1 MKIINFNIFFIFII
15 SVDIS
20 ISYKWTSYNYA
31 RYEYKYLNEKA
42 QSFLDRKLDI
52 VLYVRN
58 MILLDIFTEI
68 LLDPETKEVANF
80 LTRPIISLKSDE
92 LDELTLLYNKYEEND
107 FDKFYKQLIQ
117 LSNKP
122 DKRKDEIKLITIC
135 YKHLKEMNM

>member
-1 MKIINFNIFFIFII
+1 
-15 SVDIS
+15 
-20 ISYKWTSYNYA
+20 
-31 RYEYKYLNEKA
+31 
-42 QSFLDRKLDI
+42 
-52 VLYVRN
+52 

-122 DKRKDEIKLITIC
+122 DKTKDEIKLITIC